1 MAAALSLSPAARLR
15 ERAES
20 GSGTCAEAA
29 ATSYRCGGVLVIAI
43 DPGQDRSQPP
53 VEPGGAARGGHLHL
67 FAGSFPSRQMADMVP
82 TSIVLGIPVMPRRL
96 DNARHWRARAEEARD
111 LAEQLANPE
120 AKRIMLGIAVSYVA
134 LAQMAA
140 ERDTARR
147 GP

>member
-1 MAAALSLSPAARLR
+1 
-15 ERAES
+15 
-20 GSGTCAEAA
+20 
-29 ATSYRCGGVLVIAI
+29 
-43 DPGQDRSQPP
+43 
-53 VEPGGAARGGHLHL
+53 
-67 FAGSFPSRQMADMVP
+67 
-82 TSIVLGIPVMPRRL
+82 MPRRL